1 MKQMDVNRI
10 EVTYTNGDFKAYP
23 KVDPSSIERG
33 DEVLVFEFSGHAALI
48 NLRNVN
54 FVEFSHEE

>member
-1 MKQMDVNRI
+1 MRQMDINRI

-23 KVDPSSIERG
+23 KVDPSSIEQDDKLLG
-33 DEVLVFEFSGHAALI
+33 FDFSGHAALI
-48 NLRNVN
+48 NLGNVN